1 MPLDFSPVLAD
12 SQLELDTRKL
22 VALGIAEDFQDSID
36 WTTRATVHRDAQG
49 VCSLSARAPGI
60 AAGLVTVPWILS
72 EFENL
77 DEFAGQIQFTALV
90 EDGQPFVAG
99 QSLGRL
105 FGTATSILQVERLIL
120 NVTSRLCGVATLTN
134 QYVQRIAGTPAR
146 LYDTRKTTTGWRRL
160 EKYAVRCGGG
170 HNHRSGLYDAF
181 LIKDN
186 HLALAIEDG
195 QPLAPSAAVE
205 RARILQNAPP
215 TAPNGDRLQPP
226 QIIEIEVDSLEQF
239 ANAIVAAPDIILLDN
254 FSLHDLRAAVEHRN
268 SANPQVQLEASG
280 GVTIHSIAAIA
291 ATGVDRISCGA
302 LTHQATW
309 LDLGL
314 DWLPYSAS

>member
-1 MPLDFSPVLAD
+1 MPLDFSPVVAD

-36 WTTRATVHRDAQG
+36 WTTRATVPKDAQG
-49 VCSLSARAPGI
+49 VCSLSARVPGI

-72 EFENL
+72 ELGNL
-77 DEFAGQIQFTALV
+77 AEFTGQIQFTALL

-105 FGTATSILQVERLIL
+105 SGNATSILQAERLIL
-120 NVTSRLCGVATLTN
+120 NVTSRLCGVATLTDH
-134 QYVQRIAGTPAR
+134 YVQRVAGTPAR

-186 HLALAIEDG
+186 HLALAAADG
-195 QPLAPSAAVE
+195 LPLAPSVAVE
-205 RARILQNAPP
+205 RARLLQSSPP
-215 TAPNGDRLQPP
+215 TASNGNLLQPP
-226 QIIEIEVDSLEQF
+226 PIIEIEVDSLEQF
-239 ANAIVAAPDIILLDN
+239 ASALSAAPDIILLDN
-254 FSLHDLRAAVEHRN
+254 FSISDLQLAVKHRN
-268 SANPQVQLEASG
+268 STHPQVQLEASG

-314 DWLPYSAS
+314 DWLPCSAS